1 VLWNID
7 QEVFLLSDVSSSVTI
22 GLIQAVIL
30 GPSVASW
37 RLSMT
42 SQVLAQSRHCCTV
55 RNSPR
60 TTNPWWVEFYARV
73 PKTFNALSQFLHPF
87 LVFST

>member
-7 QEVFLLSDVSSSVTI
+7 QEVFLLSDVLSSVTI
-22 GLIQAVIL
+22 ELIQAVIL
-30 GPSVASW
+30 VPSVAFGKF
-37 RLSMT
+37 SMT
-42 SQVLAQSRHCCTV
+42 SWVLAQSRHCCTV

-60 TTNPWWVEFYARV
+60 VTNPCWVKFYARV
-73 PKTFNALSQFLHPF
+73 PKTLNTLSQFSQPF